1 MKALSQL
8 LFDTRPVAK
17 RRRRGGCDI
26 PTSAVHLE
34 FLMHRVSSVWKE
46 NPRKEEGALGGAI
59 TNWQQNLAKGNNN
72 HHSNNNK
79 NDLQLLRY
87 SWERSHKVWPAITM
101 FLFVF
106 TVCLIMIPELL
117 DSVSLEARRSADLV
131 TGSFQPGEQDSARLM
146 ISELSRSSVLDVAPE
161 IAHGAVRGVQGW
173 AGTGLQDDVQKDILL
188 PPSGK
193 ISNPP
198 HRPPPCAA
206 AAFVHLFRF
215 LFLQE
220 SKQEGVDDCFQHSLS
235 LMSRVYYVLLLQ
247 TKFPIS
253 SGLPS
258 YFIPDFCLHRWGF
271 FFCF

>member
-46 NPRKEEGALGGAI
+46 SPRKEEGALGGGAI

-72 HHSNNNK
+72 HHSNSK

-87 SWERSHKVWPAITM
+87 SWERSHKVWRAITM

-131 TGSFQPGEQDSARLM
+131 AGSVQPGEQDSVRLM
-146 ISELSRSSVLDVAPE
+146 TSELSRSSVLDVAPE
-161 IAHGAVRGVQGW
+161 ITHGAVRGVQGW

-198 HRPPPCAA
+198 PPPNMRSRCLCT
-206 AAFVHLFRF
+206 FV
-215 LFLQE
+215 QI
-220 SKQEGVDDCFQHSLS
+220 SLS
-235 LMSRVYYVLLLQ
+235 ARV
-247 TKFPIS
+247 
-253 SGLPS
+253 
-258 YFIPDFCLHRWGF
+258 
-271 FFCF
+271 

>member
-46 NPRKEEGALGGAI
+46 SPRKEEGALGGGAI
-59 TNWQQNLAKGNNN
+59 SNWQQNLAKGNNN

-131 TGSFQPGEQDSARLM
+131 AGSVQPGEQDSARLM
-146 ISELSRSSVLDVAPE
+146 ISELSRSSVLDVAQE
-161 IAHGAVRGVQGW
+161 ITHGAVRGVQGW

-193 ISNPP
+193 ISNLPP
-198 HRPPPCAA
+198 SPHAPLPLYICSDFSFCKSLNKRVWLID
-206 AAFVHLFRF
+206 FSILF
-215 LFLQE
+215 
-220 SKQEGVDDCFQHSLS
+220 
-235 LMSRVYYVLLLQ
+235 
-247 TKFPIS
+247 P
-253 SGLPS
+253 
-258 YFIPDFCLHRWGF
+258 
-271 FFCF
+271 